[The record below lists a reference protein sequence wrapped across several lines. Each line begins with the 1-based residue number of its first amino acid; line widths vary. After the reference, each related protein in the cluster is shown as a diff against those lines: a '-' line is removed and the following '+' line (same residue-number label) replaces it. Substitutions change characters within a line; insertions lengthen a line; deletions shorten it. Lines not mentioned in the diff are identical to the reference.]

1 MDNLLGRF
9 ILTAFA
15 VFFGCFL
22 QAQSLKLM
30 TYNIRLDVASDGEN
44 DWDHRRFFMVS
55 QINFYEPDIL
65 GIQEGLPHQVLF
77 LQKHL
82 GHYEREGLAREGNG
96 RGEASTIFYNR
107 LKFVALQSH
116 TFWLSPTPDSVSMGW
131 DAACLRVCTAV
142 LLKERKT
149 KRQFWV
155 FNTHL
160 DHVGEVARANS
171 VELILNKIK
180 TFNSRNLPVIFM
192 GDLNATPDSPI
203 IARLKTELDDTRAR
217 VGDDVLGPLGTF
229 TGFKFG
235 EPNPKLIDYIFVSR
249 TPGLTVR
256 KYAVLDESRNQRY
269 PSDHFPIFVE
279 IDLRN

>member
-1 MDNLLGRF
+1 MTVLPVLL
-9 ILTAFA
+9 AC
-15 VFFGCFL
+15 VL
-22 QAQSLKLM
+22 QAQPLKLM
-30 TYNIRLDVASDGEN
+30 TYNIRLDVASDAEN
-44 DWDHRRFFMVS
+44 AWEHRRFFMVS
-55 QINFYEPDIL
+55 QIQFYEPDIL

-77 LQKHL
+77 LKKHL
-82 GHYEREGLAREGNG
+82 EYYEREGLAREGNG
-96 RGEASTIFYNR
+96 KGEASTIFYNR
-107 LKFVALQSH
+107 LKFTALQSH

-160 DHVGEVARANS
+160 DHMGELARANS

-180 TFNSRNLPVIFM
+180 AFNPRKLPVVFM
-192 GDLNATPDSPI
+192 GDLNATPESPI

-217 VGDDVLGPLGTF
+217 VGENALGPLGTF
-229 TGFKFG
+229 NGFKFG
-235 EPNPKLIDYIFVSR
+235 ELNPRLIDYIFVSR
-249 TPGLTVR
+249 MPRILVR

-269 PSDHFPIFVE
+269 PSDHFPVFVE
-279 IDLRN
+279 IDF